1 MRVVALLLAL
11 LALPALGQDREI
23 NPCNFTDLDS
33 PCRIEGGVYRALIPQ
48 GPGPHPAVIYLYGS
62 LGRSKLVTDAAYFR
76 REVVRR
82 GYALIVPAAL
92 DTRYRGGEV
101 GTGWG
106 RRARAAVH
114 PRDDVDFIQRVIRDA
129 GIRHQIDTSR
139 LIFAGQSDGGFFIWE
154 LACHRPE
161 IGAAF
166 AVHAGSYGGPLPRRC
181 RRPVRFLQT
190 HGTQDDVV
198 PIKGELRY
206 GPFVEGADVRQG
218 LALLAETNG
227 CRSEPVAKQPFHRFD
242 RLSWQDC
249 APGSSLEFLIHKGGH
264 SWPATWMPAV
274 LDWFE
279 RTSFK
284 PAVSVTRRV
293 GDGEGPARLQRAG
306 EAAGGFRR
314 APATGG
320 STGIGGFKRAP
331 AQ

>member
-1 MRVVALLLAL
+1 MRILLALLAAL
-11 LALPALGQDREI
+11 LALPAAGQGREI

-48 GPGPHPAVIYLYGS
+48 GPGPHPAVVYLYGS

-92 DTRYRGGEV
+92 DTRYRGGEI

-106 RRARAAVH
+106 RRARAPLH

-129 GIRHQIDTSR
+129 GIRHRIDTAR

-161 IGAAF
+161 IAAAF
-166 AVHAGSYGGPLPRRC
+166 AVHAGSYGGPLPPRC

-190 HGTQDDVV
+190 HGTTDEVV
-198 PIKGELRY
+198 PIEGELRY
-206 GPFVEGADVRQG
+206 GPFVEGADLREG

-227 CRSEPVAKQPFHRFD
+227 CRPEPTTRLPFRGFD
-242 RLSWQDC
+242 RLVWEGC
-249 APGSSLEFLIHKGGH
+249 APGASLEFQIHQGGH
-264 SWPATWMPAV
+264 AWPPGWLPSV
-274 LDWFE
+274 IDWFE
-279 RTSFK
+279 RTNFR

-293 GDGEGPARLQRAG
+293 GDDEGPARLQGAG
-306 EAAGGFRR
+306 EGGSRFRSAPSSGAAGG
-314 APATGG
+314 GL
-320 STGIGGFKRAP
+320 FKRAP
-331 AQ
+331 AD